1 MCYRSV
7 YYMNKPSG
15 ISVVHYGWKSFTWS
29 HFLLRLTLLSAGSVP
44 AGKTTRV
51 SSGTAAAALTLR
63 GWASTWASP
72 AGSCMV
78 SVTPVWRQWCSS
90 SPQSA
95 SSVQVWHTV
104 YIITA
109 VVTVSQQHKQTA
121 RTTVSVLTCYTVC
134 DAKATVGKAMF
145 FLPFSHVDMLMI
157 IFTKWLHF
165 KAYVICYYP
174 ITKYYFHLTFMYVY
188 IYIYTH
194 TKLKQTM
201 PKYFFFCF
209 GSVL

>member
-1 MCYRSV
+1 MFTDSQSKIGGCSIQNLLKTRSFIFPTLRIWTVLKMPTLDVWYLMCYWSV
-7 YYMNKPSG
+7 YSMNKPSG

-104 YIITA
+104 YIITN
-109 VVTVSQQHKQTA
+109 
-121 RTTVSVLTCYTVC
+121 SV
-134 DAKATVGKAMF
+134 
-145 FLPFSHVDMLMI
+145 
-157 IFTKWLHF
+157 
-165 KAYVICYYP
+165 
-174 ITKYYFHLTFMYVY
+174 
-188 IYIYTH
+188 
-194 TKLKQTM
+194 
-201 PKYFFFCF
+201 
-209 GSVL
+209 GSDLLYSMWC